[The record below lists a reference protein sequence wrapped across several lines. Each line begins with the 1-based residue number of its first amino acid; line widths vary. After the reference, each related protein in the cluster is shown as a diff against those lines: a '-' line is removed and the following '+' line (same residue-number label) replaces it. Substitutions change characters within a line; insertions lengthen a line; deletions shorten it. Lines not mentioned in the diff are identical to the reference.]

1 MSHEFRTPLT
11 AILGFAD
18 VLADEAPPDL
28 QDYAEIIGRGG
39 RRLLDTLDSVLALA
53 QIEAGE
59 MTVSPEPVDLYAEA
73 GRACASLGPLALE
86 KGLEMRL
93 VGEPACA
100 LADRQAVGRILDK
113 LIGNAI
119 KFTSEGSVTV
129 EVGEAEGRVGLRV
142 TDTGAGISAE
152 FLSDLFDEFT
162 QESEG
167 HHRAYEGS
175 GLGLTITKRLVGLMG
190 GEIGVESEKGVGSAF
205 TVALPAA
212 AEPVDAAGRPLVGQ
226 GSPAGRGTARA
237 A

>member
-11 AILGFAD
+11 AILGFAAI
-18 VLADEAPPDL
+18 LADEAPADL
-28 QDYAEIIGRGG
+28 RDYAEIIGRGG
-39 RRLLDTLDSVLALA
+39 RRLLGTLDAVLDLA

-59 MTVSPEPVDLYAEA
+59 LTVSPEPVDLYAEV

-86 KGLEMRL
+86 KGLEIRF

-100 LADRQAVGRILDK
+100 LADQRAVGRILDK
-113 LIGNAI
+113 LIGNAV

-129 EVGEAEGRVGLRV
+129 EVGETEGRVGLRV
-142 TDTGAGISAE
+142 SDTGAGIAPE

-175 GLGLTITKRLVGLMG
+175 GLGLTITKRLVALMG

-205 TVALPAA
+205 TVVLPAA
-212 AEPVDAAGRPLVGQ
+212 AKTATVP
-226 GSPAGRGTARA
+226 GSRPAGQRLPVGGAERA